1 MQSIKNLVRQ
11 LIVYL
16 MIMTPRKSFNHQ
28 NAHKLKGLNLI
39 GPDADRG
46 LGFTL
51 ESVRQ
56 SLKHKLPTHRMC
68 LPTVIKQKSRYA
80 YESNLFV
87 GSPDILAHALIR
99 FPVSPLYHNKNIG
112 LFFWELEKLPKEW
125 LSLRHWLDEIWV
137 HSDFEAESE

>member
-68 LPTVIKQKSRYA
+68 LPTVTKQKSRYA